1 MTLLAFI
8 LGLTVGIVV
17 CFIRQRQLNRQLQRM
32 LYKLTDGTAE
42 VASLSTISRLRREIS
57 RAYQHRQ
64 ELETQIQIG
73 ENLLE
78 IAPVGY
84 LQVDEENHLIKCNQQ
99 ARQLLNVD
107 RWQPGQQVRLFLEL
121 VRSYELDQLIE
132 QTRQSQQPQMQEW
145 VFYSTNLPD
154 EENTEVKNNYCNLQK
169 SLPLKAYSLPLPQG
183 QVGVFLENQQS
194 LVQLQEV
201 RDRAF
206 SDLTHE
212 LRTPLTSILLVA
224 EALET
229 RLEGIE
235 KRWVRRMQAE
245 VNRLIHLIQDWLD
258 ISQLAENPT
267 LYLNYQSFDLRE
279 LIASVWQTLEPIAKQ
294 KQLTLAYTGSPRIDL
309 KADRDRLTQVFLNLL
324 DNGIKHSPPETK
336 IQVETKL
343 LDNQRIQINII
354 DTGNG
359 FQQSDLPHVFDRL
372 YRGDKSRQRSLSESE
387 SKTENSWRRGSG
399 LGLSIAQQI
408 IIAHGGSIQAK
419 NHPTTQGAWL
429 EIELPTIPE
438 K

>member
-8 LGLTVGIVV
+8 LGLTVGIVI

-32 LYKLTDGTAE
+32 LNTLADGAAE
-42 VASLSTISRLRREIS
+42 VASLSTLSRLRREIS

-64 ELETQIQIG
+64 ELEAEIQIG
-73 ENLLE
+73 QNLLE
-78 IAPVGY
+78 VAPLGY
-84 LQVDEENHLIKCNQQ
+84 LQVDEENHLIECNQQ

-107 RWQPGQQVRLFLEL
+107 RWQPGQQVRLLLEL
-121 VRSYELDQLIE
+121 VRSYELDRLIE

-154 EENTEVKNNYCNLQK
+154 EETTEAKNNYCTLQK
-169 SLPLKAYSLPLPQG
+169 SLPLKASSLPLPQG

-194 LVQLQEV
+194 IVQLQEA

-212 LRTPLTSILLVA
+212 LRTPLTSIRLVA
-224 EALET
+224 EALEN

-235 KRWVRRMQAE
+235 QRWVMRMQAE
-245 VNRLIHLIQDWLD
+245 VNRLIDLIQNWLD
-258 ISQLAENPT
+258 ISQLSENPAQ
-267 LYLNYQSFDLRE
+267 YLNYQLIDLRE
-279 LIASVWQTLEPIAKQ
+279 LIFSVWQTLEPIAKQ
-294 KQLTLAYTGSPRIDL
+294 KQLTLAYTGSQTIHL
-309 KADRDRLTQVFLNLL
+309 EADRTRLTQVFLNLL
-324 DNGIKHSPPETK
+324 DNGIKHSPPQTK
-336 IQVETKL
+336 IQVEIKL
-343 LDNQRIQINII
+343 LDSQRIEINII

-359 FQQSDLPHVFDRL
+359 FQESDLPYVFDRL
-372 YRGDKSRQRSLSESE
+372 YRGDKSRKRPLPESE
-387 SKTENSWRRGSG
+387 SKRGNSWRGGSG

-429 EIELPTIPE
+429 QIELPISQE
-438 K
+438 E